1 LVNAAPVAGAI
12 VPAARALGSIGVQ
25 ALLAGESIP
34 GAAQENAGVAAGAAA
49 AGTWCRDMVSWAMTA
64 LRKQIM
70 SVDEFLAW
78 AERQPDRWELVEG
91 IPTAMPPERV
101 VHGDVKYRVAR
112 ALDVAIARAQVRA
125 QVPCRFVLDS
135 AAVRIDPRSLY
146 QPDALVYCGEPVSGD
161 ALEIRNPVVVFEVLS
176 PGNAVTDLR
185 DKLQGY
191 FRVASIQHC
200 LIVDPDKR
208 IVIHHAR
215 GAGDVVATRIVS
227 EGTVR
232 LDPPGIEITVGELFG

>member
-1 LVNAAPVAGAI
+1 
-12 VPAARALGSIGVQ
+12 
-25 ALLAGESIP
+25 
-34 GAAQENAGVAAGAAA
+34 
-49 AGTWCRDMVSWAMTA
+49 MWAMTA
-64 LRKQIM
+64 LRQQIM

-91 IPTAMPPERV
+91 IPTAMSPERV

-112 ALDVAIARAQVRA
+112 ALDVAIARAK
-125 QVPCRFVLDS
+125 VPCRFVFDS
-135 AAVRIDPRSLY
+135 AAVWIDQRSLY
-146 QPDALVYCGEPVSGD
+146 QPDALVYCGDPVSGD
-161 ALEIRNPVVVFEVLS
+161 ALEIPNPIVVFEVLS

-185 DKLQGY
+185 DKLRGY
-191 FRVASIQHC
+191 FRLSSIQHY

-232 LDPPGIEITVGELFG
+232 LDPPRIEITVGELFGYL